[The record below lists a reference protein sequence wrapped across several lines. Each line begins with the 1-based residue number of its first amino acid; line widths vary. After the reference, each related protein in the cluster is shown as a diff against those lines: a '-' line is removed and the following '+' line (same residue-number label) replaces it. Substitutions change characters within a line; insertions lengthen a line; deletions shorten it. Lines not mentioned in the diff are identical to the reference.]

1 MFMWYICLRG
11 TGRNKKYLKIC
22 VKNIFH
28 KFKDRVFI
36 LWWIFHWSIDFLR
49 ITLFFQSW
57 FQKPNN
63 FSASF
68 LRSDKENFK
77 SKWSR
82 RRQSLK
88 MKILF
93 YLINVLTD
101 FINDWLND
109 KMFSFLLHTLTS
121 KSSPRRK
128 SVGRTFRKKVTCA
141 AGSFLCTLTVFR
153 ARFNHPFEVW
163 VQGFVNLQCL
173 NNKAFVGRYFRGN
186 TRYIEFSRYSI
197 LFTRDH
203 YIPAVHNIVDSP
215 SSVYIKRVLV
225 ECRKH
230 SRIALILLLLPLWLC
245 SDIGFEKPRHLL
257 NQSEVRRTLIRNRPY
272 SNASNL
278 SASDFSPRFSAE
290 LKRIYEAKYVAW
302 M

>member
-63 FSASF
+63 FSVSF
-68 LRSDKENFK
+68 LRSDKEHFK

-109 KMFSFLLHTLTS
+109 KMFSFLLHTVTS

-141 AGSFLCTLTVFR
+141 AGSFFVYFDGFSCEVQPPFWGMSPRLC
-153 ARFNHPFEVW
+153 
-163 VQGFVNLQCL
+163 Q
-173 NNKAFVGRYFRGN
+173 
-186 TRYIEFSRYSI
+186 
-197 LFTRDH
+197 
-203 YIPAVHNIVDSP
+203 
-215 SSVYIKRVLV
+215 SSV
-225 ECRKH
+225 
-230 SRIALILLLLPLWLC
+230 
-245 SDIGFEKPRHLL
+245 
-257 NQSEVRRTLIRNRPY
+257 
-272 SNASNL
+272 
-278 SASDFSPRFSAE
+278 
-290 LKRIYEAKYVAW
+290 LK
-302 M
+302 

>member
-11 TGRNKKYLKIC
+11 TRRNKKYLKIC

-68 LRSDKENFK
+68 LRSDKEHFK

-101 FINDWLND
+101 FINDWLNY

-121 KSSPRRK
+121 KSSPRRM
-128 SVGRTFRKKVTCA
+128 SVEKKVTCA
-141 AGSFLCTLTVFR
+141 AGSFFVYFDGFSCEVQPPFWGMSPRLC
-153 ARFNHPFEVW
+153 
-163 VQGFVNLQCL
+163 Q
-173 NNKAFVGRYFRGN
+173 
-186 TRYIEFSRYSI
+186 
-197 LFTRDH
+197 
-203 YIPAVHNIVDSP
+203 
-215 SSVYIKRVLV
+215 SSV
-225 ECRKH
+225 
-230 SRIALILLLLPLWLC
+230 
-245 SDIGFEKPRHLL
+245 
-257 NQSEVRRTLIRNRPY
+257 
-272 SNASNL
+272 
-278 SASDFSPRFSAE
+278 
-290 LKRIYEAKYVAW
+290 LK
-302 M
+302 